1 MQSVC
6 NLKPKK
12 EAAAFGGQ
20 AARENS
26 QQATKYRLPA
36 RLSTKIPKIIIGQ
49 ALLFG
54 DKRNP
59 EFWLVFEALLR
70 AVV

>member
-1 MQSVC
+1 MQTKT
-6 NLKPKK
+6 LPIKK
-12 EAAAFGGQ
+12 AAAFGGQ

-36 RLSTKIPKIIIGQ
+36 RLSTKIPKIILGQ

-54 DKRNP
+54 NRQSL
-59 EFWLVFEALLR
+59 EFWPAFEILLR
-70 AVV
+70 AAV